1 MPRILVTPSHLYNAA
16 KRCRTQ
22 AEGLRALVHSLS
34 RKIYNLETIGQQSQA
49 LNPVLDKWAAAQ
61 RRFLFTVGELEDLAN
76 TLELHAQSFEEADQ
90 TSITAITALQPQISY
105 ITGITSAWWAEA
117 GPVFAFPTE
126 RLRVWSTFQAPGIW
140 EPSS

>member
-1 MPRILVTPSHLYNAA
+1 M
-16 KRCRTQ
+16 
-22 AEGLRALVHSLS
+22 RALVHSLS

-105 ITGITSAWWAEA
+105 ITGITSAWWAKT

-140 EPSS
+140 EPSSMPITSLYSIRAALEGMND